1 MVHRFVANRPG
12 AAPAIWIPGAFGTN
26 QHRDTWEGGDQKN
39 QPLGVDFR
47 LATCDDLQRAT
58 RGDFQLALDNARAT
72 CMPDTA
78 WAGRRLPSGCSRGIE
93 QTSVLMSLMGFRHVI
108 SGSLAFAFVA
118 HT

>member
-58 RGDFQLALDNARAT
+58 RGDFQLALDT
-72 CMPDTA
+72 PQGGVVTPPTM
-78 WAGRRLPSGCSRGIE
+78 L
-93 QTSVLMSLMGFRHVI
+93 QTSP
-108 SGSLAFAFVA
+108 GSSK
-118 HT
+118 